1 MQICELS
8 LPNYFL
14 PWRVPEGDGEPRARA
29 VVCRGA
35 TQPTNGI
42 TTPNILAKIIT
53 GQATN
58 S

>member
-1 MQICELS
+1 MQICELP

-14 PWRVPEGDGEPRARA
+14 PWRVPEGDGKSRARA
-29 VVCRGA
+29 VVCRGHSA
-35 TQPTNGI
+35 HKWDNNSQY
-42 TTPNILAKIIT
+42 LAKIRT

>member
-1 MQICELS
+1 MQICELP

-14 PWRVPEGDGEPRARA
+14 PWRVPEEDGKPRARA
-29 VVCRGA
+29 VVYRGA
-35 TQPTNGI
+35 TQPTNGT
-42 TTPNILAKIIT
+42 TTPNILEKIRT